1 MNTQLT
7 AARHFQARKP
17 YTPITLSNM
26 RQQKFQARIN
36 TGGDDGVSEDISAYI
51 PIVSRTDNMEILIH
65 EVIPALVR
73 LKPGFGWTWPTLYD
87 RLNWCLDEDMSTIY
101 TRIKDGIARANR
113 NEAGFK
119 GTIRNLITDTI
130 NRDFPR
136 DDIVEM
142 MQTSLR
148 KPNDVTPTEHYERF
162 VQLKKCA
169 DWTNGT
175 CNVPTDQEI
184 KTYWLRSHPV
194 SMRDN
199 IKLRGLNQDSD
210 LADLKEALDE
220 ANTQYHRNRSNQDR
234 NRGRNQDRA
243 DGDDNNRNRDR
254 SRSRS
259 RNRSKTARYD
269 YSQGPRNV
277 NRGNRNSNSKGS
289 SSFNIRTDANAPC
302 PLHPGM
308 NHNWGQCFEN
318 RFGENY
324 RGGRGNGG
332 RGGRGGRGG
341 GQGRGGGSY
350 NSSGSRS
357 GNNQGDSH
365 HVDNS
370 STSRGQNQGSSI
382 AGTTNQG
389 ANQNNMGPP
398 ANIYAQDTHAVE
410 PVLVNNWG
418 NADNASVESS
428 LFSRT
433 PRNGSTIIQN

>member
-1 MNTQLT
+1 
-7 AARHFQARKP
+7 
-17 YTPITLSNM
+17 
-26 RQQKFQARIN
+26 
-36 TGGDDGVSEDISAYI
+36 
-51 PIVSRTDNMEILIH
+51 
-65 EVIPALVR
+65 
-73 LKPGFGWTWPTLYD
+73 
-87 RLNWCLDEDMSTIY
+87 
-101 TRIKDGIARANR
+101 
-113 NEAGFK
+113 
-119 GTIRNLITDTI
+119 
-130 NRDFPR
+130 
-136 DDIVEM
+136 

-148 KPNDVTPTEHYERF
+148 KPNDVTPTEHYERS

-234 NRGRNQDRA
+234 NRGRNQ
-243 DGDDNNRNRDR
+243 
-254 SRSRS
+254 
-259 RNRSKTARYD
+259 
-269 YSQGPRNV
+269 
-277 NRGNRNSNSKGS
+277 
-289 SSFNIRTDANAPC
+289 
-302 PLHPGM
+302 
-308 NHNWGQCFEN
+308 
-318 RFGENY
+318 
-324 RGGRGNGG
+324 
-332 RGGRGGRGG
+332 GRGG
-341 GQGRGGGSY
+341 GPY

-365 HVDNS
+365 HEDNS